1 VGGASKEVT
10 PMYETL
16 FAVAAVCD
24 ILGFAI
30 VLLEFIGQ
38 RKGR

>member
-10 PMYETL
+10 PMYEAL
-16 FAVAAVCD
+16 LAVAAVCD

-38 RKGR
+38 WKGR